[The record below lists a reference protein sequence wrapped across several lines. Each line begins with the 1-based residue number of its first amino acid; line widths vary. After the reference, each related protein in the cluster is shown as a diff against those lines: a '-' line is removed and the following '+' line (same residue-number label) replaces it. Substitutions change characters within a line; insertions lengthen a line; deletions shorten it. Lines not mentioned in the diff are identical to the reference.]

1 MDYNYSR
8 SLIKWRCI
16 VLISTV
22 DILNALAD
30 YNALVLF
37 RTIAATRDS
46 SNILISKMNLSRK
59 QYYSRMSRL
68 MNAGLVKRQNGKY
81 ILTSLGKVIHEAE
94 KSIETA
100 LVHDYWKLK
109 TIDSL
114 ETCEDLPMEELH
126 KIIESLIKDQK
137 IKESVLVNRHNAR
150 ELTFSLI

>member
-1 MDYNYSR
+1 
-8 SLIKWRCI
+8 
-16 VLISTV
+16 
-22 DILNALAD
+22 
-30 YNALVLF
+30 
-37 RTIAATRDS
+37 
-46 SNILISKMNLSRK
+46 
-59 QYYSRMSRL
+59 

-81 ILTSLGKVIHEAE
+81 ILTSLGKVIYEAE

>member
-8 SLIKWRCI
+8 SLIKWRWI

-37 RTIAATRDS
+37 RTIAATRDG

-68 MNAGLVKRQNGKY
+68 MNACLVKRQNGKY

-100 LVHDYWKLK
+100 LVDDYWKLK

>member
-8 SLIKWRCI
+8 SVIKWRCI
-16 VLISTV
+16 MLISTV

-37 RTIAATRDS
+37 RTIAATRDG

-94 KSIETA
+94 KSIETV

-126 KIIESLIKDQK
+126 KIIESLIQDQK

>member
-37 RTIAATRDS
+37 RTIAATRDG

-68 MNAGLVKRQNGKY
+68 MNAGLVEKAERKVYSNFPRQSN
-81 ILTSLGKVIHEAE
+81 S
-94 KSIETA
+94 
-100 LVHDYWKLK
+100 
-109 TIDSL
+109 
-114 ETCEDLPMEELH
+114 
-126 KIIESLIKDQK
+126 
-137 IKESVLVNRHNAR
+137 
-150 ELTFSLI
+150 

>member
-37 RTIAATRDS
+37 RTIAATRDG

-100 LVHDYWKLK
+100 LV
-109 TIDSL
+109 
-114 ETCEDLPMEELH
+114 
-126 KIIESLIKDQK
+126 Q
-137 IKESVLVNRHNAR
+137 
-150 ELTFSLI
+150 

>member
-1 MDYNYSR
+1 M
-8 SLIKWRCI
+8 
-16 VLISTV
+16 LISTV

-37 RTIAATRDS
+37 RTIAATRDG

-94 KSIETA
+94 KSIETV

-126 KIIESLIKDQK
+126 KIIESLIQDQK

>member
-8 SLIKWRCI
+8 SVIKWRCI
-16 VLISTV
+16 MLISTV

-37 RTIAATRDS
+37 RTIAATRDG

-94 KSIETA
+94 KSIEAA

-126 KIIESLIKDQK
+126 KIIESLIKDRK